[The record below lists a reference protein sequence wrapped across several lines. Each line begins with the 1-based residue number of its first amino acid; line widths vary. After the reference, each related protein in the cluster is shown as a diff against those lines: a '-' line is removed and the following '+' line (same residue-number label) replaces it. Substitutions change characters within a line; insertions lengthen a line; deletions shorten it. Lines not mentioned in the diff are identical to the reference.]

1 MSKVYQTEVAKRF
14 TIYNSLFLD
23 LPFNDIYRTGTLLP
37 ILTSACQS
45 GFEKGKTPKDIINQ
59 FFDDLMADKSTKE
72 RHDLLF
78 QLVQYVER
86 QVVGRAHVCTPVT

>member
-37 ILTSACQS
+37 ILTSACQV
-45 GFEKGKTPKDIINQ
+45 GFEKGMTPKLIIEQ
-59 FFDDLMADKSTKE
+59 FFD
-72 RHDLLF
+72 RF
-78 QLVQYVER
+78 
-86 QVVGRAHVCTPVT
+86 